1 MIDHMSL
8 VLQSLLESLQ
18 HCSAHQTCSGDG
30 ETVVCD
36 LLVREGGQE
45 IVAGVTV
52 LWPAVS
58 CLDQLEIIIRYSPG
72 CVDVVSQVCYSVTVI
87 QLDNQPRPISQSHLE
102 QTKTIN
108 D

>member
-1 MIDHMSL
+1 MSL

-18 HCSAHQTCSGDG
+18 HCSSHQTCSGDG
-30 ETVVCD
+30 EIVVCD

-58 CLDQLEIIIRYSPG
+58 CLDQLIIIIRYSPG

-87 QLDNQPRPISQSHLE
+87 QLDNQPRPISKSHLD
-102 QTKTIN
+102 QTKIIDDSTE
-108 D
+108 